1 MLRARVT
8 VAAIGLPL
16 LAAVVI
22 APELVFRILVALL
35 FAAAT
40 FELMR
45 VAVPAVGRVYGL
57 LGGVIVAMV
66 VVAPPVE
73 ERFLIRILILLT
85 AAAVVQLLSTLLR
98 WPREMIWF
106 VLGLLY
112 VAVPGGHWVLLRD
125 LTDGVEWVAVAI
137 VATFATDTGAYTAGR
152 TLGRHKLSP
161 TLSPNKTWE
170 GAAGGVLVGA
180 AGSIITMQLLG
191 LDPGVALVVAV
202 ALGLP
207 VAAIAGDLL
216 ESAIKRRIGVKD
228 MSQLLPGHGGLLDR
242 LDSLLLTGPL
252 LYWLVRWLPT

>member
-106 VLGLLY
+106 V
-112 VAVPGGHWVLLRD
+112 PHWSSS
-125 LTDGVEWVAVAI
+125 TNSGV
-137 VATFATDTGAYTAGR
+137 
-152 TLGRHKLSP
+152 
-161 TLSPNKTWE
+161 
-170 GAAGGVLVGA
+170 
-180 AGSIITMQLLG
+180 
-191 LDPGVALVVAV
+191 
-202 ALGLP
+202 
-207 VAAIAGDLL
+207 
-216 ESAIKRRIGVKD
+216 
-228 MSQLLPGHGGLLDR
+228 
-242 LDSLLLTGPL
+242 
-252 LYWLVRWLPT
+252 